1 MPFRGTTLVD
11 HRYGWPT
18 QPHDGSHRT
27 RDRASPGNGG
37 AAGAVYLAF
46 PPFEA
51 RLTDPFSTCGVPG
64 LHHPRFALPA
74 PVGAYSLRSAS
85 LPYLTAG
92 GL

>member
-11 HRYGWPT
+11 HRLRWPT
-18 QPHDGSHRT
+18 QPHDGSPRT

-51 RLTDPFSTCGVPG
+51 RLTDPFSTSGAPG
-64 LHHPRFALPA
+64 FHHPRFARPT
-74 PVGAYSLRSAS
+74 PDGAYSLRSVS
-85 LPYLTAG
+85 LHSFTAG